1 MKLYEYQAKE
11 IFAKEGIP
19 IPRGKLSRTPEEVVE
34 TSSSL
39 GYPVMLKSQVLE
51 GGRGKAG
58 LIRRAGSPEEA
69 RRTAEELFQSKH
81 RIKQILVEQ
90 AVDIRQEFYLAFT
103 VEPIEAKA
111 LLLASSE
118 GGMDI
123 EEIASRMPE
132 KIQRVLIDLDTG
144 FMPFHA
150 RTVLYEWGIGGELG
164 KQVSGVLEGLWR
176 VFRRMDA
183 ELVEI
188 NPLFVTAEGQVIA
201 GDGKLSIDDNSMFR
215 HGEYEPE
222 PDYFETPTA
231 YAAYKEGIPY
241 LQFDGEISLMCAGAG
256 LTTTVYDLIHDEGGT
271 VANYLEFGG
280 PNYRKAMRAMELC
293 LQNKPRVVLIVSF
306 GTIARA
312 DVMAEGI
319 AEAASKLKPDCP
331 IITCIRGTGEEKAQ
345 EILRNA
351 GLKPLFDT
359 EEAVRQAVAFC
370 KGGTV

>member
-144 FMPFHA
+144 FMPFHLEQYS
-150 RTVLYEWGIGGELG
+150 RMGDWRELG
-164 KQVSGVLEGLWR
+164 KQVMG
-176 VFRRMDA
+176 
-183 ELVEI
+183 
-188 NPLFVTAEGQVIA
+188 
-201 GDGKLSIDDNSMFR
+201 
-215 HGEYEPE
+215 
-222 PDYFETPTA
+222 
-231 YAAYKEGIPY
+231 
-241 LQFDGEISLMCAGAG
+241 C
-256 LTTTVYDLIHDEGGT
+256 
-271 VANYLEFGG
+271 
-280 PNYRKAMRAMELC
+280 
-293 LQNKPRVVLIVSF
+293 
-306 GTIARA
+306 
-312 DVMAEGI
+312 
-319 AEAASKLKPDCP
+319 
-331 IITCIRGTGEEKAQ
+331 
-345 EILRNA
+345 
-351 GLKPLFDT
+351 
-359 EEAVRQAVAFC
+359 
-370 KGGTV
+370 